1 MKNKILLII
10 YLALV
15 LIFNAGSLYFILF
28 TEVSNL
34 FITLLTIVYNVLLF
48 RTFAYEIKTY

>member
-10 YLALV
+10 YLTLV
-15 LIFNAGSLYFILF
+15 LVFNAGSLYFILF